1 MNKNY
6 KKMFETLN
14 EYLKNRIEDI
24 DQTIIEAVNA
34 RNNGKCFSF
43 EEHLRGF
50 IYAQLSAMVSW
61 KKIKAHQTELDS
73 LFCNFEKD
81 RLKEIVPE
89 ILIEKIRELKCYSP
103 YTTKNQMTFLKNN
116 IETFEKIENKYGSL
130 DKFIT
135 HCSPANI
142 VKLLADSNSTY
153 KLKYAGVA
161 LVCEYLRN
169 VGVDIIKP
177 DVHIKR
183 IVGADRLNLI
193 QSKSDYRI
201 IEEFKRLSADIGIS
215 QVKMD
220 YLLWNYCSKGYG
232 EICTATP
239 NCKKCVIKNYCNTEK
254 KDKFN
259 QILDLKF
266 VDNVLGEFFNE
277 TNTIVLLKQEFKNYL
292 IQKYPNVSKVTIDT
306 YLRDSF
312 YVYRHNHEFSI
323 DFFDLFKDKQNIE
336 NFSNE
341 IIRQQTNIKRIKNP
355 KASAKAYING
365 LTRLHDF
372 FNEKY
377 NGVENFINS

>member
-1 MNKNY
+1 MSKNY

-14 EYLKNRIEDI
+14 EYLKNKIEDI

-43 EEHLRGF
+43 QEHLKGF
-50 IYAQLSAMVSW
+50 VYAQLSALVSW
-61 KKIKAHQTELDS
+61 KNIKAHHTELDS

-81 RLKEIVPE
+81 RLKEIAPE
-89 ILIEKIRELKCYSP
+89 ILIEKIRELKCYNP

-116 IETFEKIENKYGSL
+116 IETFEKIEDKYSSL

-135 HCSPANI
+135 HSTPANI

-169 VGVDIIKP
+169 VGIDIVKP

-201 IEEFKRLSADIGIS
+201 IEEFRRLSADIGIS

-232 EICTATP
+232 EICTAKP
-239 NCKKCVIKNYCNTEK
+239 KCYECVIKEYCN
-254 KDKFN
+254 
-259 QILDLKF
+259 
-266 VDNVLGEFFNE
+266 
-277 TNTIVLLKQEFKNYL
+277 
-292 IQKYPNVSKVTIDT
+292 
-306 YLRDSF
+306 
-312 YVYRHNHEFSI
+312 
-323 DFFDLFKDKQNIE
+323 
-336 NFSNE
+336 NFSLCN
-341 IIRQQTNIKRIKNP
+341 K
-355 KASAKAYING
+355 
-365 LTRLHDF
+365 
-372 FNEKY
+372 
-377 NGVENFINS
+377 

>member
-1 MNKNY
+1 MTRELIYCKLIYRIYSRSGVYEQNY

-14 EYLKNRIEDI
+14 EYLKNKIEDI

-43 EEHLRGF
+43 QEHLKGF
-50 IYAQLSAMVSW
+50 VYAQLSALVSW
-61 KKIKAHQTELDS
+61 KNIKAHHTELDS

-81 RLKEIVPE
+81 RLKEIAPE

-116 IETFEKIENKYGSL
+116 IETFEKIEDKYGSL

-135 HCSPANI
+135 HSTPANI

-169 VGVDIIKP
+169 VGIDIVKP

-193 QSKSDYRI
+193 LSKSDYRI
-201 IEEFKRLSADIGIS
+201 IEEFRRLSADIGIS

-232 EICTATP
+232 EICTAKP
-239 NCKKCVIKNYCNTEK
+239 KCSECVIKEYCN
-254 KDKFN
+254 
-259 QILDLKF
+259 
-266 VDNVLGEFFNE
+266 
-277 TNTIVLLKQEFKNYL
+277 
-292 IQKYPNVSKVTIDT
+292 
-306 YLRDSF
+306 
-312 YVYRHNHEFSI
+312 
-323 DFFDLFKDKQNIE
+323 
-336 NFSNE
+336 NFSLCN
-341 IIRQQTNIKRIKNP
+341 K
-355 KASAKAYING
+355 
-365 LTRLHDF
+365 
-372 FNEKY
+372 
-377 NGVENFINS
+377 